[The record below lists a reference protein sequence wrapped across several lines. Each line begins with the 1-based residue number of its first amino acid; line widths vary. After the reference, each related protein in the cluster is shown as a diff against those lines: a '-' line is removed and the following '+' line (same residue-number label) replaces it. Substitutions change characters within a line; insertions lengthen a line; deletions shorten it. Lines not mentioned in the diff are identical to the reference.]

1 MENIAHENENLD
13 KSDCFVLTI
22 LPVGILEQSSLIG
35 NLILVRFPFFFFGFN
50 WLQLHAWILTQGLFI
65 ID

>member
-1 MENIAHENENLD
+1 MKPFCMENIAHENENLD

-35 NLILVRFPFFFFGFN
+35 NLILVRFPVFFVFCFFFGFN
-50 WLQLHAWILTQGLFI
+50 WLQLNA
-65 ID
+65 

>member
-1 MENIAHENENLD
+1 MKPFCIENIEHENENLD

-35 NLILVRFPFFFFGFN
+35 NLILVRFLSFFFFFFFFGFN
-50 WLQLHAWILTQGLFI
+50 WLQLNA
-65 ID
+65 

>member
-35 NLILVRFPFFFFGFN
+35 NLILVRFPFFFFLALIGYNFMPES
-50 WLQLHAWILTQGLFI
+50 
-65 ID
+65 